1 MHLPSNFM
9 DSGEAAAGNSGLQA
23 LLVLKD
29 VRRNAGP
36 GRPTTTLSQP
46 LLGSV
51 HGLLT
56 DMLAINPSSL
66 TLLVCRTPQA
76 PAPPSSKG
84 HPGLISVG
92 KLGFAML

>member
-9 DSGEAAAGNSGLQA
+9 DSGEAAAGNSGQA

-51 HGLLT
+51 HGLLNGHAGHQPLFPDAPCLSNT
-56 DMLAINPSSL
+56 PSPCSAL
-66 TLLVCRTPQA
+66 KQRPPRANFCR
-76 PAPPSSKG
+76 
-84 HPGLISVG
+84 
-92 KLGFAML
+92 